1 MSVRRVRCVC
11 GTVFDPS
18 TLPACPEC
26 GAAHVRDAGM
36 TTDPASDSMEPSVQ
50 DAGDDAGAATGGLA
64 QRNRTLA
71 TLVVGV
77 MGTMLLA
84 IVLRSMLG
92 GTDGSDAGPAAKD
105 DVRQVAGGDAS
116 TPRSVPRASLA
127 SPTAEPRTGIAA
139 FEGKWRLASSSMQA
153 EPVIPGI
160 PVLGTA
166 MGQTIGTA
174 FKGPG
179 ATAVMTIDEGGS
191 YVLEVDVLGDGYY
204 KASITPERYPGTVV
218 AKGDITLTPNGLSNS
233 ERAEVFLMPAKSD
246 MPHVHA
252 KRGDLTMSMQ
262 KAGGSGFSNI
272 FWRRPGDSG
281 LSDTSIVGTWVNEQ
295 LWVDSYLAYRA
306 TFELRDGGDFRIR
319 FTRSERGMLMVNNG
333 SYEFKRSIAT
343 GAPIQG
349 RYVFD
354 GADRF
359 TLTEPRGTAI
369 WVRDRE

>member
-1 MSVRRVRCVC
+1 MSVKRVRCVC

-26 GAAHVRDAGM
+26 GAAHVRVAG
-36 TTDPASDSMEPSVQ
+36 TATESASDSIVQSVRDDRG
-50 DAGDDAGAATGGLA
+50 DAGSAMGSFIR
-64 QRNRTLA
+64 RNRTLA

-84 IVLRSMLG
+84 IVLRPMFG
-92 GTDGSDAGPAAKD
+92 GTEASNAGQEAEDDTRRGSARD
-105 DVRQVAGGDAS
+105 
-116 TPRSVPRASLA
+116 TPTMGSVTRASLA
-127 SPTAEPRTGIAA
+127 SSTAKPRTGNAA

-166 MGQTIGTA
+166 MGRTIGTA

-179 ATAVMTIDEGGS
+179 ATAVMTIDNGGS
-191 YVLEVDVLGDGYY
+191 YVLDVDVSGDGYY
-204 KASITPERYPGTVV
+204 VASITPERYPGTVV
-218 AKGDITLTPNGLSNS
+218 AKGEITLTPNGLSNS

-262 KAGGSGFSNI
+262 KEGGSGFSNI

-281 LSDTSIVGTWVNEQ
+281 LPETSIVGAWVNEQ

-306 TFELRDGGDFRIR
+306 TFELREGGDFRIR
-319 FTRSERGMLMVNNG
+319 FTRSERGMLVVNDG
-333 SYEFKRSIAT
+333 SYEFKRSIAM
-343 GAPIQG
+343 GPPILG

-369 WVRDRE
+369 WVRHRD